1 MRVSRLLLAVA
12 TPTTL
17 LGAASLAF
25 SASAPLAVFP
35 DSTTTPNAAVSELTP
50 EQRALFAVPEDG
62 LSVEIYQKRLA
73 DADAFLRDVRE
84 TVDAET
90 FATLSAE
97 MRPVCVAALRN
108 LADAPKLSDD
118 ERARYWDELV
128 DRLTEANDYDA
139 LRALLLNEQNEQN
152 LISRRLRDL
161 TSNEERA
168 AEYRRSAF
176 HFKRGERA
184 AAGYFDV
191 CVAVAEERQ
200 FDAYEFAQITGRMS
214 AHSRRPDS
222 KFKASAPTPELFDVP
237 TGQTVGFYQRR
248 VLELLR
254 VAPNA
259 EQAKVAAALKTIFR
273 LLADADVSYEDA
285 RVYLAAYTE
294 RLSQDEAKQ
303 LLEEEK
309 AKAVP
314 DSRLVAALEPRA
326 FGGNGSRRNAAQTP
340 NPTSQ
345 DAEKPEPPL
354 DESLFDVPDGE
365 TTEFY
370 YKRSLALRE
379 HYQARTRSAG
389 PLYASPGT
397 EEARRFF
404 DALTSL
410 DKRLA
415 DDPSLSFPERRRRF
429 DAYVDALTDAR
440 KLDELRSLLEEEK
453 AARDATSSEF
463 AAARVDAVE
472 DAIYA
477 VRFYQILAD
486 VRQLP
491 KPSVATYPPASPTLT
506 PELKTAL
513 RTLETDIL
521 AKATAGKK
529 RALAGWVR
537 SPFNNSGLSNRWAGY
552 AVGFASALDW
562 ISPDEAKSFRKELYA
577 VLSPLEAPEDREI
590 AERLQRQIRVDDLPG
605 AEFPV
610 EGVLADGAEIDWASY
625 RGKVVYF
632 VVYNSEFLQNESS
645 SQNTTLTYRPD
656 RYHGKRFAQLRDQ
669 YGDAGFAVLLY
680 DLASKPPKKG
690 TAPNSFG
697 VEPSGVLSRAL
708 TRGAKKDYAD
718 LSERYLSLEFLGTGL
733 IVDVDGKVLDANAS
747 PFDFPTQRKLET
759 LLQERFPNVGG
770 ASQN

>member
-12 TPTTL
+12 SPTTL

-35 DSTTTPNAAVSELTP
+35 ESTTPPNAAVSELTP

-90 FATLSAE
+90 FATLNAE
-97 MRPVCVAALRN
+97 MRPVCVAALRC
-108 LADAPKLSDD
+108 LADASELSDD
-118 ERARYWDELV
+118 ERSQYWSDLV

-139 LRALLLNEQNEQN
+139 LRALLLNEDNELN
-152 LISRRLRDL
+152 LISERLRDL
-161 TSNEERA
+161 PPGDEQGAGIRDMIFHHRRRERVTS
-168 AEYRRSAF
+168 
-176 HFKRGERA
+176 
-184 AAGYFDV
+184 GYLDV

-200 FDAYEFAQITGRMS
+200 FDAYEFGHIMGRMHT
-214 AHSRRPDS
+214 HSRRPDS
-222 KFKASAPTPELFDVP
+222 EFEAPAPTPELFDVP
-237 TGQTVGFYQRR
+237 TDQTIGFYQRR

-254 VAPNA
+254 VAPRA
-259 EQAKVAAALKTIFR
+259 EQARVDAAVKTILR

-285 RVYLAAYTE
+285 RIYLSQYTS
-294 RLSQDEAKQ
+294 RLSQDEAKE
-303 LLEEEK
+303 LLEEEE

-314 DSRLVAALEPRA
+314 EPLLVAALEPRA
-326 FGGNGSRRNAAQTP
+326 FGGGVLRQRAAQTP
-340 NPTSQ
+340 QPASR
-345 DAEKPEPPL
+345 DAESSEPPL

-370 YKRSLALRE
+370 QKRSLALRE
-379 HYQARTRSAG
+379 HYNARSRLAG
-389 PLYASPGT
+389 SLYASPGT

-415 DDPSLSFPERRRRF
+415 DDPSLSFPERRRYF
-429 DAYVDALTDAR
+429 DSFVDALTTAR
-440 KLDELRSLLEEEK
+440 KLDALRSLLEEEK

-486 VRQLP
+486 VRALS
-491 KPSVATYPPASPTLT
+491 KTDDAANPPTSPTLT
-506 PELKTAL
+506 PELETAL
-513 RTLETDIL
+513 RTLEADIL

-529 RALAGWVR
+529 RELAGWAR
-537 SPFNNSGLSNRWAGY
+537 PPFNLSGPLKRWGGVAF
-552 AVGFASALDW
+552 GFAGALDW

-577 VLSPLEAPEDREI
+577 VLATLEAPEDREI
-590 AERLQRQIRVDDLPG
+590 AERLQRLIRVDDLPG

-632 VVYNSEFLQNESS
+632 AVYNSGFLTSEKALKDHARFSNAE
-645 SQNTTLTYRPD
+645 
-656 RYHGKRFAQLRDQ
+656 RFAQLRAQ
-669 YGDAGFAVLLY
+669 YADAGFAILLY
-680 DLASKPPKKG
+680 DLATEPPKKG
-690 TAPNSFG
+690 TAPNVFG
-697 VEPSGVLSRAL
+697 VKPSDVLSRAL
-708 TRGAKKDYAD
+708 TRDAEKDYAD
-718 LSERYLSLEFLGTGL
+718 LSELYLSLEFTDAGF
-733 IVDVDGKVLDANAS
+733 IVDVDGKVLDVRARPLDHRTPN
-747 PFDFPTQRKLET
+747 KLET
-759 LLQERFPNVGG
+759 LLQERFPNVGD
-770 ASQN
+770 APQK

>member
-25 SASAPLAVFP
+25 SASAPFVVFP
-35 DSTTTPNAAVSELTP
+35 DSTTSPNAAVSELTP

-108 LADAPKLSDD
+108 LADAPQLSDD
-118 ERARYWDELV
+118 ERSQYWSDLV

-152 LISRRLRDL
+152 LISKRLRDL
-161 TSNEERA
+161 TSAEERA

-191 CVAVAEERQ
+191 CVVVAEERQ

-222 KFKASAPTPELFDVP
+222 EFKALAPTPELFDVP
-237 TGQTVGFYQRR
+237 TDQTVGFYQRR

-303 LLEEEK
+303 VLEEEE

-326 FGGNGSRRNAAQTP
+326 FGGNGSRRSAAQTP

-379 HYQARTRSAG
+379 HYNARTRLAG

-404 DALTSL
+404 NALTSL

-415 DDPSLSFPERRRRF
+415 DDSSLSFPERRRYF
-429 DAYVDALTDAR
+429 DSFVDALTNAR
-440 KLDELRSLLEEEK
+440 KLDELRSLLDEEK

-472 DAIYA
+472 DAIYS

-491 KPSVATYPPASPTLT
+491 KPSDATYPPASPTLT
-506 PELKTAL
+506 PELETAL

-521 AKATAGKK
+521 AKATAGEK

-537 SPFNNSGLSNRWAGY
+537 PPFNNSGLSNRWAGY
-552 AVGFASALDW
+552 AVGFAHSLDW

-577 VLSPLEAPEDREI
+577 VLSSLETPEDREV

-610 EGVLADGAEIDWASY
+610 EGVLADGAELDRESY

-632 VVYNSEFLQNESS
+632 AVYNSAFLTSEKA
-645 SQNTTLTYRPD
+645 LKD
-656 RYHGKRFAQLRDQ
+656 RARFNNGERFAKLRDQ
-669 YGDAGFAVLLY
+669 YADAGFAILLY
-680 DLASKPPKKG
+680 DLATEPPKPG
-690 TAPNSFG
+690 TAPNVFG

-718 LSERYLSLEFLGTGL
+718 LSELYLSLEFPGAGV

-747 PFDFPTQRKLET
+747 PLDFRTLNKLET
-759 LLQERFPNVGG
+759 LLRERFPNVGG
-770 ASQN
+770 ASSK

>member
-12 TPTTL
+12 TPSTL

-35 DSTTTPNAAVSELTP
+35 DSTTPQNAAVSELTP

-108 LADAPKLSDD
+108 LADAPQLSDD
-118 ERARYWDELV
+118 ERAQYWSDLV

-152 LISRRLRDL
+152 LISKRLRDL
-161 TSNEERA
+161 TSAEERA

-222 KFKASAPTPELFDVP
+222 EFKAPAPTPELFDVP
-237 TGQTVGFYQRR
+237 TDQTVGFYQRR

-285 RVYLAAYTE
+285 GIYLSQYAS
-294 RLSQDEAKQ
+294 RLSQDEAKE
-303 LLEEEK
+303 LLEKEE

-326 FGGNGSRRNAAQTP
+326 FGGTGLRQNAAQTP
-340 NPTSQ
+340 PPASRN
-345 DAEKPEPPL
+345 AEPPL

-379 HYQARTRSAG
+379 HYNARTRLAG

-429 DAYVDALTDAR
+429 DAYVDALTNAR
-440 KLDELRSLLEEEK
+440 KLDELRSLLDEEK

-472 DAIYA
+472 DAIYS

-491 KPSVATYPPASPTLT
+491 KPSDATFPPASPTLT

-529 RALAGWVR
+529 RSLAGLSR
-537 SPFNNSGLSNRWAGY
+537 PPFNNSGLSNRWAGF
-552 AVGFASALDW
+552 AFGFAAALDW
-562 ISPDEAKSFRKELYA
+562 LSPDEAKSFRKELYA
-577 VLSPLEAPEDREI
+577 VLSSLEAPEDREV

-610 EGVLADGAEIDWASY
+610 EGVLADGAEINWESY

-632 VVYNSEFLQNESS
+632 AVYNSAFLTSEKALKDHARFNNGE
-645 SQNTTLTYRPD
+645 
-656 RYHGKRFAQLRDQ
+656 RFAKLRDQ
-669 YGDAGFAVLLY
+669 YADAGFAILLY
-680 DLASKPPKKG
+680 DLATEPPKPG
-690 TAPNSFG
+690 TAPNVFG

-718 LSERYLSLEFLGTGL
+718 LSELYLSLEFPGAGV

-747 PFDFPTQRKLET
+747 PLDFRTLNKLET
-759 LLQERFPNVGG
+759 LLQERFPNVGD
-770 ASQN
+770 ASSK

>member
-12 TPTTL
+12 TPSTL
-17 LGAASLAF
+17 LSAASFAF
-25 SASAPLAVFP
+25 SASAPLAVFT
-35 DSTTTPNAAVSELTP
+35 DSATPPNAAVSELTP

-90 FATLSAE
+90 FSTLNAE
-97 MRPVCVAALRN
+97 MLPVCVAALRN

-118 ERARYWDELV
+118 ERARYWGELV
-128 DRLTEANDYDA
+128 DRLTKANDYDA
-139 LRALLLNEQNEQN
+139 LRALLLNEENEQN
-152 LISRRLRDL
+152 LISTRLRGL

-168 AEYRRSAF
+168 AEYRRSSF
-176 HFKRGERA
+176 HFKRVKRV
-184 AAGYFDV
+184 AAGYLDV
-191 CVAVAEERQ
+191 CVAVAEERP
-200 FDAYEFAQITGRMS
+200 FDAYEFVQIMGRTR
-214 AHSRRPDS
+214 AYLLHPDS
-222 KFKASAPTPELFDVP
+222 EFKAPAPTPELFDVP
-237 TGQTVGFYQRR
+237 AGQTVGFYQRR

-259 EQAKVAAALKTIFR
+259 EQAKVAAAVKSIFR
-273 LLADADVSYEDA
+273 LLADADVSYQDA

-326 FGGNGSRRNAAQTP
+326 FGGNGSRRNVAQTP
-340 NPTSQ
+340 NPASQ
-345 DAEKPEPPL
+345 NAETPEPPL

-389 PLYASPGT
+389 SLYASPGT

-415 DDPSLSFPERRRRF
+415 DDPTLSSPERRRYF
-429 DAYVDALTDAR
+429 DSFVDALTNAR
-440 KLDELRSLLEEEK
+440 KLDALRSLFEEEK
-453 AARDATSSEF
+453 AARDTASSEF

-491 KPSVATYPPASPTLT
+491 KPSDATYPPASPTLT
-506 PELKTAL
+506 PELETAL

-521 AKATAGKK
+521 AKATAGEK
-529 RALAGWVR
+529 RTLVGMSR
-537 SPFNNSGLSNRWAGY
+537 PPFNNSGLSNRWAGY
-552 AVGFASALDW
+552 AVGFAHSLDL

-577 VLSPLEAPEDREI
+577 VVSTLEAPEDREV

-605 AEFPV
+605 SEFPV

-632 VVYNSEFLQNESS
+632 AVYNSAFLTSEKALKDHERFYN
-645 SQNTTLTYRPD
+645 
-656 RYHGKRFAQLRDQ
+656 GKRFAQLRDQ
-669 YGDAGFAVLLY
+669 YADAGFAILLY
-680 DLASKPPKKG
+680 DVATEPPKQG
-690 TAPNSFG
+690 TAPNVFG
-697 VEPSGVLSRAL
+697 VEPNAVLSRAL

-718 LSERYLSLEFLGTGL
+718 LSELYLSLAFTDAGF
-733 IVDVDGKVLDANAS
+733 IVDVDGKVLDVRATPLDHRTPN
-747 PFDFPTQRKLET
+747 KLET
-759 LLQERFPNVGG
+759 LLQERFPNVGD
-770 ASQN
+770 ASKN

>member
-35 DSTTTPNAAVSELTP
+35 ESTTPPNAAVSELTP

-90 FATLSAE
+90 FATLNAE

-176 HFKRGERA
+176 HFKRGERV
-184 AAGYFDV
+184 AAGYLDV

-222 KFKASAPTPELFDVP
+222 EFKAPAPTPELFDVP
-237 TGQTVGFYQRR
+237 TDQTVGFYQRR

-259 EQAKVAAALKTIFR
+259 EQAKVDAALKTIFR

-285 RVYLAAYTE
+285 RIYLSQYAS

-303 LLEEEK
+303 LLEEEE

-326 FGGNGSRRNAAQTP
+326 FGGTGSRRNAAQTP
-340 NPTSQ
+340 PPAPRN
-345 DAEKPEPPL
+345 AEPPL

-379 HYQARTRSAG
+379 HYNARTRLAG
-389 PLYASPGT
+389 SLYASPGT

-472 DAIYA
+472 GAIYK
-477 VRFYQILAD
+477 VRFLRILAD

-491 KPSVATYPPASPTLT
+491 KPSGATDPPAAPTLT
-506 PELKTAL
+506 PELETTL
-513 RTLETDIL
+513 RTLEADIL
-521 AKATAGKK
+521 AKATAGPN
-529 RALAGWVR
+529 RSLVGTSGPFFGGGGEPWSWFAL
-537 SPFNNSGLSNRWAGY
+537 
-552 AVGFASALDW
+552 GFAYELER

-577 VLSPLEAPEDREI
+577 VVSTLEAPEDREV
-590 AERLQRQIRVDDLPG
+590 AKRLQRQIRVDDLPG

-632 VVYNSEFLQNESS
+632 AVYNSAFLTSEKALKDHARFSNAE
-645 SQNTTLTYRPD
+645 
-656 RYHGKRFAQLRDQ
+656 RFAKLRDQ
-669 YGDAGFAVLLY
+669 YGDAGFAILLY
-680 DLASKPPKKG
+680 DLATEPPKKG
-690 TAPNSFG
+690 TAPNVFG
-697 VEPSGVLSRAL
+697 VQPSDVLSRAL
-708 TRGAKKDYAD
+708 TRGAEKDYAD
-718 LSERYLSLEFLGTGL
+718 LSELYLSLSFTDAGF
-733 IVDVDGKVLDANAS
+733 IVDVDGKVLDVRARPLDHRTPN
-747 PFDFPTQRKLET
+747 KVET

>member
-35 DSTTTPNAAVSELTP
+35 NSTTPPNAAVSELTP

-90 FATLSAE
+90 FATLNAE

-152 LISRRLRDL
+152 LISTRLRGL
-161 TSNEERA
+161 TSAEERA

-176 HFKRGERA
+176 HFKRGERV
-184 AAGYFDV
+184 AAGYLDV

-222 KFKASAPTPELFDVP
+222 EFKASAPTPELFDVP
-237 TGQTVGFYQRR
+237 TDQTIGFYQRR

-259 EQAKVAAALKTIFR
+259 EQAKVDAALKTIFR
-273 LLADADVSYEDA
+273 LLVDADVSYEDA
-285 RVYLAAYTE
+285 GIYLSQYTS
-294 RLSQDEAKQ
+294 RLSQDEAKE
-303 LLEEEK
+303 LLEKEE

-326 FGGNGSRRNAAQTP
+326 FGGTGLRQNAAQTP
-340 NPTSQ
+340 PPASRN
-345 DAEKPEPPL
+345 AEPPL

-379 HYQARTRSAG
+379 HYNARSRLAG
-389 PLYASPGT
+389 SLYASPGT

-486 VRQLP
+486 VRQLQT
-491 KPSVATYPPASPTLT
+491 PSDATYPPASPTLT
-506 PELKTAL
+506 PELETAL
-513 RTLETDIL
+513 RTLETEIL

-529 RALAGWVR
+529 RALAGWSR
-537 SPFNNSGLSNRWAGY
+537 PPFNNSGLSNRWAGY
-552 AVGFASALDW
+552 AVGFARSLDW

-577 VLSPLEAPEDREI
+577 VVSTLEAPEDREV

-632 VVYNSEFLQNESS
+632 AVYNSAFLTSEKALKDHARFSNAE
-645 SQNTTLTYRPD
+645 
-656 RYHGKRFAQLRDQ
+656 RFAKLRAQ
-669 YGDAGFAVLLY
+669 YGDAGFAILLY
-680 DLASKPPKKG
+680 DLATEPPKPG
-690 TAPNSFG
+690 TAPNVFG
-697 VEPSGVLSRAL
+697 VQPSDVLSRAL
-708 TRGAKKDYAD
+708 TRGAEKDYAD
-718 LSERYLSLEFLGTGL
+718 LSELYLSLSFTDAGF
-733 IVDVDGKVLDANAS
+733 IVDVDGKVLDVRARPLDHRTPN
-747 PFDFPTQRKLET
+747 KLET
-759 LLQERFPNVGG
+759 LLQERFPNVGD
-770 ASQN
+770 APQN

>member
-12 TPTTL
+12 TPSTL

-25 SASAPLAVFP
+25 SASAPLVVFP
-35 DSTTTPNAAVSELTP
+35 DSTTSPNAAVSELTP

-90 FATLSAE
+90 FATLNAA

-108 LADAPKLSDD
+108 LADAPQLADD
-118 ERARYWDELV
+118 ERSQYWSDLV

-139 LRALLLNEQNEQN
+139 LRALLLNEENEQN
-152 LISRRLRDL
+152 LISTRLRDL
-161 TSNEERA
+161 TSDAERS

-184 AAGYFDV
+184 AAGYLDV

-200 FDAYEFAQITGRMS
+200 FDAYEFAQITGRAS
-214 AHSRRPDS
+214 VYSRRPGA

-237 TGQTVGFYQRR
+237 AGQTVGFYQRR

-259 EQAKVAAALKTIFR
+259 EQAKVAAAIKTIFL
-273 LLADADVSYEDA
+273 LLANADVSYQDA

-303 LLEEEK
+303 LLEEEE

-314 DSRLVAALEPRA
+314 DARLVAALEPRA
-326 FGGNGSRRNAAQTP
+326 FGGTGLRQSAAQTP
-340 NPTSQ
+340 KPTSQ
-345 DAEKPEPPL
+345 DAETPEPPL
-354 DESLFDVPDGE
+354 DESLFDVPDGAP
-365 TTEFY
+365 TEFY

-404 DALTSL
+404 NTLTSL

-415 DDPSLSFPERRRRF
+415 DDSSLSFPERRRYF
-429 DAYVDALTDAR
+429 ASFVDALTNAR
-440 KLDELRSLLEEEK
+440 KLDELRSLLDEEK

-472 DAIYA
+472 GAIYK
-477 VRFYQILAD
+477 VRFLRILAD

-491 KPSVATYPPASPTLT
+491 KPSGATYPPAAPTLT
-506 PELKTAL
+506 PELETTL
-513 RTLETDIL
+513 RTLEADIL
-521 AKATAGKK
+521 AKATAGPN
-529 RALAGWVR
+529 RSLVGTSGPFFGGGGEPWSWFAL
-537 SPFNNSGLSNRWAGY
+537 
-552 AVGFASALDW
+552 GFAYELEM
-562 ISPDEAKSFRKELYA
+562 ISPDKAKSFRKELYA
-577 VLSPLEAPEDREI
+577 VLSPLESPEDREV

-610 EGVLADGAEIDWASY
+610 EGVLADGAELDWTSY

-632 VVYNSEFLQNESS
+632 VVYNSAFLTSEKAFKEHEHFYN
-645 SQNTTLTYRPD
+645 
-656 RYHGKRFAQLRDQ
+656 GKRFAQLRDQ
-669 YGDAGFAVLLY
+669 YGDAGFAILLY

-690 TAPNSFG
+690 TAPNVFG

-708 TRGAKKDYAD
+708 TRDAEKDYAD
-718 LSERYLSLEFLGTGL
+718 LSELYLSLSFTDAGL
-733 IVDVDGKVLDANAS
+733 IVDVDGKVLDVRARPLDHQTPN
-747 PFDFPTQRKLET
+747 KLET
-759 LLQERFPNVGG
+759 ILQERFPNVGG